1 MENKT
6 SEEKF
11 KIIPIAQ
18 LKTKKIVVNGK
29 ENETCTTGKLL
40 GLTLNSRGF
49 VSHIRK
55 TINKGNGI
63 LLQLKRFSNLTPKM
77 KTKFVKTLLIPVMEY
92 LSLPI
97 CMASK
102 TQKRKMQTVLNKAV
116 RFINCNEPGQL
127 HTSTHQI

>member
-1 MENKT
+1 MKIKAEKEIERICKFERKWKIKT

-29 ENETCTTGKLL
+29 KIETCTTGLL
-40 GLTLNSRGF
+40 GLTLSLRGF
-49 VSHIRK
+49 VSHIKK

-77 KTKFVKTLLIPVMEY
+77 KTPLVKILLIPVM
-92 LSLPI
+92 
-97 CMASK
+97 
-102 TQKRKMQTVLNKAV
+102 
-116 RFINCNEPGQL
+116 
-127 HTSTHQI
+127 